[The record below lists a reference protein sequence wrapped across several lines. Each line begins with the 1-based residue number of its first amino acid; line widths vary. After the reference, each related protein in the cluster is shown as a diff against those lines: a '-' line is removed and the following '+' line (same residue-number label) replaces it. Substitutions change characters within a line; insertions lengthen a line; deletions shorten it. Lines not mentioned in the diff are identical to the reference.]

1 MHGETMSVLVRVSF
15 FLLAGVSMTAA
26 QDRTLTLQVS
36 DPMGH
41 PISGV
46 RIATKSKGFVGE
58 ATDVSGKTKILV
70 GIETG
75 AVSLELVSINDS
87 RDLVFMQPW
96 DERVIV
102 PPYRKDSE
110 DYVTVILIS
119 RKMRLLI
126 ESGGGPQTSQ
136 VASISHQS
144 AHTPS
149 KRAVR

>member
-1 MHGETMSVLVRVSF
+1 MAGLVRVLF
-15 FLLAGVSMTAA
+15 FLLAGLSLAA
-26 QDRTLTLQVS
+26 GQDRTLTLQVS

-46 RIATKSKGFVGE
+46 RIATKSKGYVGE

-75 AVSLELVSINDS
+75 AVSLELVSVNDG

-96 DERVIV
+96 DERVVV

-126 ESGGGPQTSQ
+126 ESGGGPQASQ
-136 VASISHQS
+136 VASISHQAVHAS
-144 AHTPS
+144 S
-149 KRAVR
+149 KRLVR